1 MECTQRFGVL
11 DRIERLGADV
21 LGFSWRDEPA
31 TPHERFVALREVHQ
45 ACYTAVTSP
54 CMQLLVAWLN
64 RRNVS
69 QEFMSDIDLQVLI
82 ECSVGLSL
90 EPAVAKAVL
99 SDAHVPQ

>member
-1 MECTQRFGVL
+1 
-11 DRIERLGADV
+11 
-21 LGFSWRDEPA
+21 
-31 TPHERFVALREVHQ
+31 
-45 ACYTAVTSP
+45 
-54 CMQLLVAWLN
+54 MQLWVVWLN

-99 SDAHVPQ
+99 SDAHVP